1 MNWRVLEEKSF
12 RDSYLVYIIVYHKGG
27 YDMQKI
33 CSNIAK
39 VTLLLIAILGMDS
52 FLILGT
58 YNYVPD
64 FLEWTLCA
72 LVAICFLAVALKSII
87 AKKK

>member
-1 MNWRVLEEKSF
+1 
-12 RDSYLVYIIVYHKGG
+12 
-27 YDMQKI
+27 MQKI

-39 VTLLLIAILGMDS
+39 VALLLIAILGMDS

>member
-1 MNWRVLEEKSF
+1 
-12 RDSYLVYIIVYHKGG
+12 
-27 YDMQKI
+27 MQKI
-33 CSNIAK
+33 CSNIVK
-39 VTLLLIAILGMDS
+39 VALLLIAILGMDS

-58 YNYVPD
+58 YNHVPD

-72 LVAICFLAVALKSII
+72 LVAICFLAVVLKSII

>member
-52 FLILGT
+52 
-58 YNYVPD
+58 
-64 FLEWTLCA
+64 
-72 LVAICFLAVALKSII
+72 S
-87 AKKK
+87 

>member
-1 MNWRVLEEKSF
+1 
-12 RDSYLVYIIVYHKGG
+12 
-27 YDMQKI
+27 MQKI
-33 CSNIAK
+33 CSNIIK
-39 VTLLLIAILGMDS
+39 VALLLIAILGMDS

-64 FLEWTLCA
+64 FLEWMLCA
-72 LVAICFLAVALKSII
+72 LVAICFLAVALKAII

>member
-1 MNWRVLEEKSF
+1 MRDGLKLYKHHKSY
-12 RDSYLVYIIVYHKGG
+12 SIYHSEHQWLNCYSDG
-27 YDMQKI
+27 
-33 CSNIAK
+33 
-39 VTLLLIAILGMDS
+39 AIESLQM
-52 FLILGT
+52 ILGT